1 MKCQDPS
8 LFAIVKQIMI
18 HGSCGNDNLTS
29 PCMNNDNKICSKNF
43 PMVFKVALHL
53 KIFKNSNFF
62 LLNFLIIYVVSN
74 LKKVVWM
81 KKF

>member
-1 MKCQDPS
+1 
-8 LFAIVKQIMI
+8 
-18 HGSCGNDNLTS
+18 
-29 PCMNNDNKICSKNF
+29 MNSEIECLKKNNTWVVIDKPQNKKIIDV
-43 PMVFKVALHL
+43 MVVLHL
-53 KIFKNSNFF
+53 KIFRISNFF

>member
-1 MKCQDPS
+1 MNSEIEC
-8 LFAIVKQIMI
+8 
-18 HGSCGNDNLTS
+18 LTK
-29 PCMNNDNKICSKNF
+29 NNTWVVIDKPQNKKIIDV
-43 PMVFKVALHL
+43 MVVLHL
-53 KIFKNSNFF
+53 KIFRISNFF